1 MNNYLIYNHS
11 YDFFYNTGDELFK
24 LAIALSNSLK
34 SNKILLFDDENF
46 IRIFE
51 TQLQIPYKLINNEEL
66 IDYNPLYLNIYIDY
80 NENLITK
87 ESLIYLSN
95 IMSNN
100 RDFINE
106 VYKKINEIMN
116 YYHDYEID
124 NYVCII
130 INKKNYN
137 PYSYEENLSKYNEK
151 HKIIISDDCNWC
163 NNYIPYI
170 YNPFFID
177 KNEKP
182 LIYLYMISIFNIII
196 GNKFDNYTL
205 MSYLLNKNSKKIINF
220 L

>member
-46 IRIFE
+46 IKIFE

-66 IDYNPLYLNIYIDY
+66 IHYNPLYLNIYIDY

-137 PYSYEENLSKYNEK
+137 PYLYEENLSKYNEK
-151 HKIIISDDCNWC
+151 YKIIISDDCNWC